1 MDPHG
6 RSEAFQAGQSLGK
19 FYLVRLIGEGGTS
32 RIFKALQQPI
42 NRIVALKIPTFAGGG
57 NILTPDEF
65 LSEATLMARLEHPH
79 VVRIYDFGVHEDNA
93 FICMEYVEGRNLAE
107 WIESHGPMSAPSAL
121 ACGIQTL
128 EALLHAHSHDVLH
141 LDLSPAN
148 VLISHQGSVKLSD
161 FGMAGKNM
169 RNVEGRIVG
178 TPAFLSPEHVAGV
191 PGTRASDLFAF
202 GSLLYYAAAGE
213 PLFDPGPGNNR
224 VTQAIAGIE
233 AARARPPEDRLRRVP
248 AQLSGIIRMSLQGA
262 EGGEI
267 LAALRNAFRAACGE
281 EAAEA
286 ALRRELGLDGSAA
299 GSPAPDETVP
309 EGEALRSKYHGL
321 REEGKHREAVA
332 LLERAM
338 RRHPENP
345 VLRELLAQPP
355 ARQKS
360 GSATV
365 EVGAGRAPARTPRAR
380 RTGNLALAA
389 AGTLAVTL
397 AVLAWAR
404 AGRLRESAVS
414 NRAAAEAVR
423 ADPGPGPAAPS
434 RAPLAPGPRE
444 AAVHPVPAQATAPAL
459 GPGPGGNPHRA
470 GNVRHAAAESIDS
483 PRRPRPPAVALVGP
497 AGTRVSVDDT
507 LEWKSP
513 GPKGGWPVAP
523 GLLNITLTPPGQ
535 GRPISSSLFVSDDT
549 LYVLSLDDEGGFSIS
564 RRRR

>member
-42 NRIVALKIPTFAGGG
+42 NRIVALKIPTFAGSG

-107 WIESHGPMSAPSAL
+107 WIEAQGPMPAAAAL

-148 VLISHQGSVKLSD
+148 VLISRQGSVKLSD
-161 FGMAGKNM
+161 FGMAGKSM
-169 RNVEGRIVG
+169 RTGEGRIVG
-178 TPAFLSPEHVAGV
+178 TPAFLSPEHVSGA
-191 PGTRASDLFAF
+191 PGTPASDLFAF
-202 GSLLYYAAAGE
+202 GSLLYYAATGE
-213 PLFDPGPGNNR
+213 PLFDPGAGNLR
-224 VTQAIAGIE
+224 VAQAIAGIE

-248 AQLSGIIRMSLQGA
+248 PQLAAIIRMSLQGA
-262 EGGEI
+262 EGGGI
-267 LAALRNAFRAACGE
+267 LAALRLAFRAACGE
-281 EAAEA
+281 DASEAT
-286 ALRRELGLDGSAA
+286 LRRELGSDASAPGS
-299 GSPAPDETVP
+299 APDEPLP
-309 EGEALRSKYHGL
+309 EGEALRTKYHGL

-332 LLERAM
+332 LLERAL
-338 RRHPENP
+338 RRNPENP
-345 VLRELLAQPP
+345 ELRELLAQPP

-365 EVGAGRAPARTPRAR
+365 EVGPGRAAPRGSRAR
-380 RTGNLALAA
+380 RKGGLALAA

-397 AVLAWAR
+397 AALAWAR
-404 AGRLRESAVS
+404 TGRVRESAPPS
-414 NRAAAEAVR
+414 HAKED
-423 ADPGPGPAAPS
+423 ADRFAPAPAPAAP
-434 RAPLAPGPRE
+434 
-444 AAVHPVPAQATAPAL
+444 VVPAQAASAPGEAAARPL
-459 GPGPGGNPHRA
+459 LAQAQAREPHPVGEPRPAGSLRRA
-470 GNVRHAAAESIDS
+470 GGPIDS
-483 PRRPRPPAVALVGP
+483 PRRPRPPAVALIGP
-497 AGTRVSVDDT
+497 AGTRVSVDDSI
-507 LEWKSP
+507 EWRAP
-513 GPKGGWPVAP
+513 GPKGGWAVAP

-549 LYVLSLDDEGGFSIS
+549 LYVLSLDAEGGFSIS

>member
-42 NRIVALKIPTFAGGG
+42 NRIVALKIPTFAGVG

-65 LSEATLMARLEHPH
+65 LSEAILMARLEHPH
-79 VVRIYDFGVHEDNA
+79 VVRIYDFGVHEDTA

-107 WIESHGPMSAPSAL
+107 WIESRGPLSVASAL

-148 VLISHQGSVKLSD
+148 VLIGHQGSVKLSD
-161 FGMAGKNM
+161 FGMAGKSM
-169 RNVEGRIVG
+169 RPGEGRIVG

-191 PGTRASDLFAF
+191 PGTPASDLFAF

-213 PLFDPGPGNNR
+213 PLFDPGPSNNR

-233 AARARPPEDRLRRVP
+233 AGRARPPEDRLRRVP
-248 AQLSGIIRMSLQGA
+248 AQLSGIIRMALRGA
-262 EGGEI
+262 EGGDI
-267 LAALRNAFRAACGE
+267 LAALRGAFRAACGE
-281 EAAEA
+281 DASEA
-286 ALRRELGLDGSAA
+286 ALRRELGPDGSAP
-299 GSPAPDETVP
+299 GSAPDDTVP
-309 EGEALRSKYHGL
+309 EGEALRAKYQGL

-345 VLRELLAQPP
+345 VVRELLAQPP
-355 ARQKS
+355 ARHKS

-365 EVGAGRAPARTPRAR
+365 EVGPGRATARVPRAR
-380 RTGNLALAA
+380 RRGSLALAA

-397 AVLAWAR
+397 GILAWAR
-404 AGRLRESAVS
+404 SGRVPEAPLPIDATEDAGK
-414 NRAAAEAVR
+414 AAPDPTPAPASRSGPAPQPHEAEAGPTLVR
-423 ADPGPGPAAPS
+423 FPAPATAS
-434 RAPLAPGPRE
+434 APGTN
-444 AAVHPVPAQATAPAL
+444 PA
-459 GPGPGGNPHRA
+459 RA
-470 GNVRHAAAESIDS
+470 GNLRRAPERMGS
-483 PRRPRPPAVALVGP
+483 PKLPRPPALAIVGP
-497 AGTRVSVDDT
+497 AGTRVSVDDSI
-507 LEWKSP
+507 EWKSP

-523 GLLNITLTPPGQ
+523 GLLNITLTPPGE

-549 LYVLSLDDEGGFSIS
+549 LYVLSLDDEGGFSIA